1 MAPVDGAWSI
11 LKAAFQPRAATQR
24 LGAGNTQVVFG
35 QTDNPDVMKVGDL
48 QRNPQQ
54 LSHMYY
60 NELLSRIPKL
70 RLFTGQQ
77 LTEQTEELPS
87 DLQHMRLPYLSMQP
101 KVDPLAS
108 SGNKRTDNL
117 RGLALQAQLHE
128 AIPLLEALGLYD
140 LKPPNLGAVP
150 SDAEGPLKESQVVAG
165 GEQRPIR
172 IHDPEFGV
180 PGEFMPGLHTGRQL
194 TGRKPGREFII
205 PPHQLEDFGRQVDRM
220 PMDDYTQALRSSYEK
235 FHDHPHGL
243 ERLENV
249 LTEQEA
255 ANQRMLAHL
264 GL

>member
-1 MAPVDGAWSI
+1 MDPVDIAWSI
-11 LKAAFQPRAATQR
+11 LKAAFQPNAATQR
-24 LGAGNTQVVFG
+24 LGAGNSQVVFG
-35 QTDNPDVMKVGDL
+35 QSGNPDVMKVGDL

-60 NELLSRIPKL
+60 NELLSRIPEL

-77 LTEQTEELPS
+77 LAEQTEELPS
-87 DLQHMRLPYLSMQP
+87 DLQYMGLPYLSTQQ
-101 KVDPLAS
+101 KIDPLPS

-140 LKPPNLGAVP
+140 LKPPNLGAVL
-150 SDAEGPLKESQVVAG
+150 SGAGGPLKESQVTAHG
-165 GEQRPIR
+165 GERPIR

-220 PMDDYTQALRSSYEK
+220 PMDDYTQALRNSYEK

-255 ANQRMLAHL
+255 ANRAMMTHL
-264 GL
+264 GF

>member
-1 MAPVDGAWSI
+1 MDPVDVAWSI

-128 AIPLLEALGLYD
+128 AIPLLEAVGLYD

-165 GEQRPIR
+165 GAQRPIR

>member
-1 MAPVDGAWSI
+1 MDPVDIAWSI
-11 LKAAFQPRAATQR
+11 LKAAFQPNDATQR
-24 LGAGNTQVVFG
+24 LGAGNSQVVFG
-35 QTDNPDVMKVGDL
+35 QAGNPDVMKVGDL
-48 QRNPQQ
+48 QRSPQQ

-77 LTEQTEELPS
+77 LSEQTEELPP
-87 DLQHMRLPYLSMQP
+87 DLQYMSLPYLSTQP
-101 KVDPLAS
+101 RIDPLIS

-150 SDAEGPLKESQVVAG
+150 NEMGGPLTESQVLAQG
-165 GEQRPIR
+165 GQRPIR

-180 PGEFMPGLHTGRQL
+180 PGQFMPGLHTGRHL
-194 TGRKPGREFII
+194 TGRKPGREFVI

-255 ANQRMLAHL
+255 ANQAMLAHL

>member
-1 MAPVDGAWSI
+1 MDPVDVAWSI